1 MKTKHLMLALLAC
14 FCLTNVK
21 AQTPMEINLW
31 QGKPVVS
38 NGNDADTA
46 KVYVYLPDAKTA
58 TGRAIVICPG
68 GAYARLAMNHEGK
81 DWSGYLNNLG
91 IAAIVLK
98 YRMPN
103 GNLEVPIADAEAAI
117 KLVRDNA
124 SSWHINR
131 NDIGIMGFS
140 AGGHLASVI
149 ATHSKGDA
157 KPNFQ
162 ILFYPVI
169 TMLPGYTH
177 QQSHDNFMGKD
188 ARKKDEKDFG
198 FEGVG
203 TDVIPTLTPNGDC
216 IIPVNFRYDGQRR
229 TILLILSV
237 NPNGEVNY
245 YRLPE
250 GDNRY
255 TMKINNTEFTYELV
269 EDGQKFRMKIE
280 NS

>member
-1 MKTKHLMLALLAC
+1 MTTNTQQVGNKVPNQLLNQEILKLIQEQGSGTGLEGLLSFEERLEKSDKKLTPSELTTALEQVKTDIQNPDFLS
-14 FCLTNVK
+14 F
-21 AQTPMEINLW
+21 ES
-31 QGKPVVS
+31 GK
-38 NGNDADTA
+38 
-46 KVYVYLPDAKTA
+46 
-58 TGRAIVICPG
+58 R
-68 GAYARLAMNHEGK
+68 
-81 DWSGYLNNLG
+81 
-91 IAAIVLK
+91 
-98 YRMPN
+98 
-103 GNLEVPIADAEAAI
+103 
-117 KLVRDNA
+117 
-124 SSWHINR
+124 
-131 NDIGIMGFS
+131 
-140 AGGHLASVI
+140 
-149 ATHSKGDA
+149 
-157 KPNFQ
+157 
-162 ILFYPVI
+162 
-169 TMLPGYTH
+169 
-177 QQSHDNFMGKD
+177 
-188 ARKKDEKDFG
+188 DEKDFG

>member
-1 MKTKHLMLALLAC
+1 MM
-14 FCLTNVK
+14 TN
-21 AQTPMEINLW
+21 T
-31 QGKPVVS
+31 
-38 NGNDADTA
+38 
-46 KVYVYLPDAKTA
+46 
-58 TGRAIVICPG
+58 
-68 GAYARLAMNHEGK
+68 
-81 DWSGYLNNLG
+81 
-91 IAAIVLK
+91 
-98 YRMPN
+98 
-103 GNLEVPIADAEAAI
+103 NLEVENKIVDQNLNQEILNLIKESGSGTGLEGLLSFEEKLSKQDKKFSPSETAALLERI
-117 KLVRDNA
+117 KT
-124 SSWHINR
+124 
-131 NDIGIMGFS
+131 DIQNPDFLS
-140 AGGHLASVI
+140 FES
-149 ATHSKGDA
+149 
-157 KPNFQ
+157 
-162 ILFYPVI
+162 
-169 TMLPGYTH
+169 
-177 QQSHDNFMGKD
+177 GK
-188 ARKKDEKDFG
+188 RDEKDFG

>member
-1 MKTKHLMLALLAC
+1 MTTNTQQVGNKVPNQLLNQEILKLIQEQGSGTGLEGLLSFEERLEKSDKKLTPSELTTVLEQVKTDIQNPDFLS
-14 FCLTNVK
+14 F
-21 AQTPMEINLW
+21 ES
-31 QGKPVVS
+31 GK
-38 NGNDADTA
+38 
-46 KVYVYLPDAKTA
+46 
-58 TGRAIVICPG
+58 R
-68 GAYARLAMNHEGK
+68 
-81 DWSGYLNNLG
+81 
-91 IAAIVLK
+91 
-98 YRMPN
+98 
-103 GNLEVPIADAEAAI
+103 
-117 KLVRDNA
+117 
-124 SSWHINR
+124 
-131 NDIGIMGFS
+131 
-140 AGGHLASVI
+140 
-149 ATHSKGDA
+149 
-157 KPNFQ
+157 
-162 ILFYPVI
+162 
-169 TMLPGYTH
+169 
-177 QQSHDNFMGKD
+177 
-188 ARKKDEKDFG
+188 DEKDFG